1 MCVCVYVSETQRNSF
16 FQRIVEREK
25 KKDLRLEFHTDRII
39 YSCQKTAV
47 SKIKPQ
53 FLVSSYLST
62 LISTQYFP
70 LLHFSKTESHVSQAE
85 LVIYIELQ
93 TFKLSNNL
101 IFQTRRNRYSIHS
114 RCFSRCVSKSHQRHL
129 KLPTLQ
135 MPPLGIV
142 SSNSR
147 YSHRQSIPI
156 FRPM

>member
-1 MCVCVYVSETQRNSF
+1 MCMCVYVSETQRNSF